1 MLALAFQDFIDRL
14 ERARDE
20 DGLRSAMSI
29 ISDALGFTGFA
40 YVGCTDPFGEI
51 PRYVTSYPGTWV
63 QHYVDRRYDQIDP
76 VLAHARNSVMP
87 FLWGDQTGGRCT
99 SRDHP
104 QLFDEARQFGIICG
118 FSVPIHDSRGAV
130 TSLTF
135 AADRKPEV
143 LARTVDVHHHIL
155 HLAALYFD
163 VHAGRKLGAAID
175 GGGPRLGRPELASLQ
190 WIAWG
195 KSMRE
200 IGEIL
205 GVSRADVASHLSAAR
220 RNLGAATL
228 SQAVA
233 VAFKHK
239 LIEY

>member
-1 MLALAFQDFIDRL
+1 MLAPAFQAFINRL
-14 ERARDE
+14 EHASDE
-20 DGLRSAMSI
+20 DDLRIAMSVI
-29 ISDALGFTGFA
+29 TGAFGFTGFA
-40 YVGCTDPFGEI
+40 YVGCTDPFGGT
-51 PRYVTSYPGTWV
+51 PRYVTSYPGAWV

-87 FLWGDQTGGRCT
+87 FLWGDLTGGPCT

-118 FSVPIHDSRGAV
+118 FSVPIHDSRGGV

-135 AADRKPEV
+135 AADRKPEL

-163 VHAGRKLGAAID
+163 LHAERKLGAAID
-175 GGGPRLGRPELASLQ
+175 SGGRISRPELVSLQ

-200 IGEIL
+200 IGESL
-205 GVSRADVASHLSAAR
+205 GISRADVASHLSAAR
-220 RNLGAATL
+220 RKLGAATL